1 MALQS
6 GKYPNIM
13 LDNATV
19 KFFYLRVW
27 IKIIHFLQYLGMFE
41 TECKLEMYSEIKI
54 YFRALQ

>member
-6 GKYPNIM
+6 GKYPNTM

-19 KFFYLRVW
+19 FHLRIW
-27 IKIIHFLQYLGMFE
+27 TKIIHLLQYLGMFE
-41 TECKLEMYSEIKI
+41 TECNLEMCLEIKI

>member
-1 MALQS
+1 
-6 GKYPNIM
+6 M